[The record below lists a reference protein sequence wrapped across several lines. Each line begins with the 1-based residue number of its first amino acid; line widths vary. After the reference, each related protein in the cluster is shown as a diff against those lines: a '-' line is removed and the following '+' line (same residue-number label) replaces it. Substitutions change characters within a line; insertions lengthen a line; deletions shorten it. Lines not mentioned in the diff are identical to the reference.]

1 MKTKEQVESMLKETE
16 ELKARAEAAE
26 ARVKEAEQ
34 AQMKAASAVTTGFRH
49 DSDEARTMRYF
60 GVSHPKQLLAINTA
74 DARWSGVPAE
84 CKHLVREFKKSVDVG
99 RFVAQIFHGEGLDK
113 IGASEAQDRV
123 TAIKGILNTAYGRD
137 VLSSRIKA
145 FGSTVSGAGDEW
157 VPTAIASSYIPEY
170 EMEMLLESRFKSV
183 NMPTQPYQLPKSKD
197 VLKARKATEGSG
209 MTAAN
214 FGTDKLEFSAVK
226 LAEYHEVP
234 EELNED
240 SAVDF
245 LAVAREEVVKSHI
258 RAVEAAIISGDSD
271 GTHIDSDIQALGA
284 DVAEKIWDGL
294 RKRALANSAN
304 GGTVTFANA
313 AVSDTV
319 LGSMRQKM
327 KKFGSNPREL
337 LWIVG
342 PSVYVQLMQLD
353 DVTTV
358 DKFGPQA
365 TVLQGALA
373 AYQGIPIYNCQYMR
387 EDLNASGVYDGTTT
401 TRASILL
408 VNHTRFMVGVRR
420 PIQVKVQM
428 DLPSQ
433 DRYLL
438 AAYQRKAFQGH
449 AQGAGEV
456 SAVLG
461 YNIAL

>member
-1 MKTKEQVESMLKETE
+1 MS
-16 ELKARAEAAE
+16 
-26 ARVKEAEQ
+26 
-34 AQMKAASAVTTGFRH
+34 
-49 DSDEARTMRYF
+49 
-60 GVSHPKQLLAINTA
+60 
-74 DARWSGVPAE
+74 
-84 CKHLVREFKKSVDVG
+84 
-99 RFVAQIFHGEGLDK
+99 
-113 IGASEAQDRV
+113 
-123 TAIKGILNTAYGRD
+123 
-137 VLSSRIKA
+137 
-145 FGSTVSGAGDEW
+145 
-157 VPTAIASSYIPEY
+157 
-170 EMEMLLESRFKSV
+170 
-183 NMPTQPYQLPKSKD
+183 
-197 VLKARKATEGSG
+197 
-209 MTAAN
+209 AAN

-258 RAVEAAIISGDSD
+258 RAVEAAMISGDSD

-304 GGTVTFANA
+304 GGTVSFSNLAIT
-313 AVSDTV
+313 DTL

-342 PSVYVQLMQLD
+342 PSVYVQMMQLD
-353 DVTTV
+353 DVATV

-373 AYQGIPIYNCQYMR
+373 AYQGIPIYNGQYMR

-401 TRASILL
+401 NRGSIML

-456 SAVLG
+456 SVVYG

>member
-26 ARVKEAEQ
+26 ARVKDMEQ
-34 AQMKAASAVTTGFRH
+34 AQMKAATTTVGNRS
-49 DSDEARTMRYF
+49 DSDEARAMRYF

-74 DARWSGVPAE
+74 DARWAGVPAE
-84 CKHLVREFKKSVDVG
+84 CKHLVRELKKSVDVG

-113 IGASEAQDRV
+113 IGASEGQDRV
-123 TAIKGILNTAYGRD
+123 AAIKGILDTAYGRD
-137 VLSSRIKA
+137 VLAARLKA

-197 VLKARKATEGSG
+197 VLKARKSTEGSG

-258 RAVEAAIISGDSD
+258 RAVESAIINGDSD
-271 GTHIDSDIQALGA
+271 GTHFDSDTQALGA

-294 RKRALANSAN
+294 RKRAAANSAN
-304 GGTVTFANA
+304 GGTVSFSNL
-313 AVSDTV
+313 AVSDTL

-337 LWIVG
+337 IWIVG
-342 PSVYVQLMQLD
+342 PAVYVQMMQLD
-353 DVTTV
+353 DVSTV

-401 TRASILL
+401 NRATILL
-408 VNHTRFMVGVRR
+408 INHTRFMVGVRR

-449 AQGAGEV
+449 AQSASEV
-456 SAVLG
+456 SAVYG